1 MFGDECLS
9 LRVASELRCGSRWRG
24 GRASERGMEGGKAID
39 DVGSKAKLKG
49 KGERE
54 AERAR
59 EGGMGRDE
67 SGLARSVAGDSTAT
81 DR

>member
-1 MFGDECLS
+1 ME
-9 LRVASELRCGSRWRG
+9 

-49 KGERE
+49 KGERRPS
-54 AERAR
+54 ER
-59 EGGMGRDE
+59 GMGRDE

>member
-1 MFGDECLS
+1 
-9 LRVASELRCGSRWRG
+9 
-24 GRASERGMEGGKAID
+24 MEGGKAID

-49 KGERE
+49 KGERPS
-54 AERAR
+54 ER
-59 EGGMGRDE
+59 GMGRDE

>member
-1 MFGDECLS
+1 ME
-9 LRVASELRCGSRWRG
+9 

-54 AERAR
+54 GWGE
-59 EGGMGRDE
+59 MK
-67 SGLARSVAGDSTAT
+67 VA
-81 DR
+81 